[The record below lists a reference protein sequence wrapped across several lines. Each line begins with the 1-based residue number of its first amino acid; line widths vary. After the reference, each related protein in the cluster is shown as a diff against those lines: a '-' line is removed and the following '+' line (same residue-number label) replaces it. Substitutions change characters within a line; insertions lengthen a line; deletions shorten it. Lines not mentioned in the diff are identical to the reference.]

1 MVDAVQ
7 AVSRRAT
14 DASAGESHVA
24 AVPHAAIPPP
34 RRRSMAWTRGQRSA
48 ALVLPA
54 MILLAFAFLVPVALF
69 LVRSVANTEITETLT
84 KTRPLLKEWD
94 GSGLPPDDVFAALS
108 DDLRAAR
115 ESGQIGSLARRLNF
129 QLPSMRE
136 TLLKTVRKLPPAGQ
150 PAGRADL
157 VSADP
162 VWGTHDIWALLRQE
176 SGALTS
182 YYVLAAIGL
191 EQDPDGGIRAA
202 PSDRTPFLRLFI
214 RTFAISASVMGLCLL
229 LGYPL
234 AWGLANFKPPVSSI
248 IMIFVLVPFWMS
260 LLVRTT
266 GWIILLQN
274 NGPVN
279 SMLKW
284 SGLIEHALPLMY
296 SRFGVLV
303 AMTHILLP
311 FMVLPIYSIMKG
323 ISPFHL
329 KAASSLGAR
338 PVRAFIHVYLPQTI
352 PGIAAGCLLTGILA
366 LGYYITPALVGGSG
380 DQMISYFIAFYTN
393 QALNWGQSAAL
404 SLWLIVAT
412 FLLLWLL
419 RNVVDFR
426 AIKVR

>member
-7 AVSRRAT
+7 TVSGRAT
-14 DASAGESHVA
+14 GASAEERHVTAESRA
-24 AVPHAAIPPP
+24 AVPPPH
-34 RRRSMAWTRGQRSA
+34 RRSIAWTRRQSA
-48 ALVLPA
+48 AVLVLPA
-54 MILLAFAFLVPVALF
+54 MILLALAFLIPVALF
-69 LVRSVANTEITETLT
+69 LVRSVENTEITEALV
-84 KTRPLLKEWD
+84 KTRPLLRQWD
-94 GSGLPPDDVFAALS
+94 GTGLPPDNAFAALS
-108 DDLRAAR
+108 DDLRMAR
-115 ESGQIGSLARRLNF
+115 QSGEIGSLARRLNF
-129 QLPSMRE
+129 QVPGMRE
-136 TLLKTVRKLPPAGQ
+136 TLLSTVRKLPPAGQ

-157 VSADP
+157 VNANPIWD
-162 VWGTHDIWALLRQE
+162 THDIWALLRQE

-191 EQDPDGGIRAA
+191 EQNPDGGIRVTPA
-202 PSDRTPFLRLFI
+202 DRTPYLRLFI

-234 AWGLANFKPPVSSI
+234 AWGLANFKPPISSI

-274 NGPVN
+274 KGPVN
-279 SMLKW
+279 NILTW
-284 SGLIEHALPLMY
+284 LGLTDDPLPLMY

-338 PVRAFIHVYLPQTI
+338 PVRAFVHVYLPQTI

-412 FLLLWLL
+412 LLLLWLF